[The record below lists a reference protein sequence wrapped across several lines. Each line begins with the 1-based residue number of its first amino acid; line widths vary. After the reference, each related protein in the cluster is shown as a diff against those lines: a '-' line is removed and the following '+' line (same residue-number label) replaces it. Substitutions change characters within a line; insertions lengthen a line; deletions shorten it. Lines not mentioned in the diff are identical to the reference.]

1 MRMGCHGVA
10 SSLRR
15 RSVSPTRA
23 SCAWSTYSC
32 GDRCAGRSSS
42 SCTQLWRGRASAPL
56 HHAAAA
62 ATASTTH
69 KTCVRAHVRS
79 MAEAKCQ
86 QLAVQCCAALMPA
99 AAELSNQSRRRV
111 WKQPRQQQQPWRSK
125 RKMPTILLMAATE
138 VRRPLLLPRL
148 LPIRR
153 LCTPLP
159 NLHHV
164 HIAIPHLPPRRSADD
179 VHNTPGRRDPTLQRC
194 DHRLRASLACRHRP
208 ARSSTK
214 HAAFHRHRGVHS
226 SGRRLRLGTRRACR
240 HRQSQGRGAR
250 RRWLAWGIVRGCLCG
265 ASWRRGALLWRWLR
279 RRGAQ
284 LGA

>member
-1 MRMGCHGVA
+1 MHIAADQVHLWCTL
-10 SSLRR
+10 SKI
-15 RSVSPTRA
+15 
-23 SCAWSTYSC
+23 WSGLLLC
-32 GDRCAGRSSS
+32 
-42 SCTQLWRGRASAPL
+42 CTMLPPL
-56 HHAAAA
+56 P
-62 ATASTTH
+62 
-69 KTCVRAHVRS
+69 
-79 MAEAKCQ
+79 
-86 QLAVQCCAALMPA
+86 QLALPAEDAYAQHMCEAWQRPSANNWQCCAALMPA
-99 AAELSNQSRRRV
+99 AAV
-111 WKQPRQQQQPWRSK
+111 AKQLRSK

-138 VRRPLLLPRL
+138 IRRPLLLPRL

-159 NLHHV
+159 NLHRV